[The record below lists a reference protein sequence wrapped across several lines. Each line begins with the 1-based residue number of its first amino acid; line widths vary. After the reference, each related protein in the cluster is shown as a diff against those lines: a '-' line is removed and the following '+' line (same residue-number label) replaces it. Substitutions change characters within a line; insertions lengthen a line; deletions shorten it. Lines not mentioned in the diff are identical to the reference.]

1 MRLTHISPIIEASF
15 CGIFDQLVNF
25 LGEAGQSAQGSSHT
39 TRRLPHRGA
48 PTAKISPKVGGN
60 R

>member
-1 MRLTHISPIIEASF
+1 MRLAHISPIIEAYF

-25 LGEAGQSAQGSSHT
+25 LGEAGQSAQGRLKYYQT
-39 TRRLPHRGA
+39 VAGPRRTHR
-48 PTAKISPKVGGN
+48 KISPKVGGN